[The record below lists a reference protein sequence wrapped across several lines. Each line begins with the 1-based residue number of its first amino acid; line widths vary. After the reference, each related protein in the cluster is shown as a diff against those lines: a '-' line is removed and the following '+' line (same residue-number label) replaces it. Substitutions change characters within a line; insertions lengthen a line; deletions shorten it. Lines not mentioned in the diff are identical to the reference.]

1 MLRLPRLVNAHA
13 LKGCARQQAAKNIP
27 MRNYS
32 MLHAKTGKNH
42 PIVKCAHKL
51 HRLNMAIIAVMAA
64 APAKR
69 VFEPNTPLG
78 ASKIIALATMTT
90 AASAPLFYK
99 PAVQC
104 QAAAAKFNSIHDT
117 FEAASY
123 ENQKINAHHNK
134 PLFNKGELTFGTF
147 LGVCT
152 GFLVKKVGKIFAA
165 FVGTGFVFLQYL
177 SQQGYVT
184 VHWDRLEGGYTNA
197 LDVDKDGKV
206 SKRDLTSRW
215 QKFVNFLT
223 NNLQFKSTFLIGFY
237 AGIRYG

>member
-13 LKGCARQQAAKNIP
+13 LKGCARQNAVKGVH

-32 MLHAKTGKNH
+32 MLNAKS
-42 PIVKCAHKL
+42 
-51 HRLNMAIIAVMAA
+51 AVMA

-69 VFEPNTPLG
+69 VFEPTPLG

-90 AASAPLFYK
+90 ASAPLFYK
-99 PAVQC
+99 PSAQC
-104 QAAAAKFNSIHDT
+104 QAAAKFNSIHDT

-123 ENQKINAHHNK
+123 ENKKINAHHNK
-134 PLFNKGELTFGTF
+134 PIFNKGELTFGTF
-147 LGVCT
+147 LGICT

-184 VHWDRLEGGYTNA
+184 IHWDRLEGGYTNA
-197 LDVDKDGKV
+197 LDLDKDGKV

>member
-13 LKGCARQQAAKNIP
+13 LKGCARQHATKNIP

-32 MLHAKTGKNH
+32 MLHAKT
-42 PIVKCAHKL
+42 
-51 HRLNMAIIAVMAA
+51 AVMAA
-64 APAKR
+64 PTKR
-69 VFEPNTPLG
+69 VLEPTPLG
-78 ASKIIALATMTT
+78 ASKILALATMTT
-90 AASAPLFYK
+90 AASAPLFCK

-104 QAAAAKFNSIHDT
+104 QAAAKFNSLHDT

-123 ENQKINAHHNK
+123 ENQKINTHHNK
-134 PLFNKGELTFGTF
+134 PLLNKGELTFGTF
-147 LGVCT
+147 LGICT

-177 SQQGYVT
+177 SQQGYIT

-197 LDVDKDGKV
+197 LDLDKDGKV
-206 SKRDLTSRW
+206 SKRDLTSKW

>member
-13 LKGCARQQAAKNIP
+13 LKGCARQNAVKGVH

-32 MLHAKTGKNH
+32 MLNAKS
-42 PIVKCAHKL
+42 
-51 HRLNMAIIAVMAA
+51 AVMA

-69 VFEPNTPLG
+69 VFEPTPLG

-90 AASAPLFYK
+90 ASAPLFYK
-99 PAVQC
+99 PSVQC
-104 QAAAAKFNSIHDT
+104 QAAAKFNSIHDT

-123 ENQKINAHHNK
+123 ENKKINAHHNK
-134 PLFNKGELTFGTF
+134 PIFNKGELTFGTF
-147 LGVCT
+147 LGICT

-184 VHWDRLEGGYTNA
+184 IHWDRLEGGYTNA
-197 LDVDKDGKV
+197 LDLDKDGKV

>member
-13 LKGCARQQAAKNIP
+13 LKGCARQHAAKSIP

-32 MLHAKTGKNH
+32 MLHAKT
-42 PIVKCAHKL
+42 
-51 HRLNMAIIAVMAA
+51 AVMA

-69 VFEPNTPLG
+69 VFEPTSFG
-78 ASKIIALATMTT
+78 ASKIVALATMTT

-99 PAVQC
+99 PSVQC

-117 FEAASY
+117 FEAANY
-123 ENQKINAHHNK
+123 ENQKINAHHSK

-147 LGVCT
+147 LGICT

-184 VHWDRLEGGYTNA
+184 IHWDRLEGGYTNA